1 MRPTRHGP
9 GLEGTTTAPRE
20 KALPGSTFS
29 TSAAG
34 RRCSGSFLPLHP
46 PPVPPR
52 PRALSGTGPLPGS
65 PRSTY
70 LAGAAGSYAP
80 LWPGRVQSF
89 PAGLPVPP
97 PRCNLDLAPV
107 DPQGR
112 GREQTRVGGA
122 GAEAEGRAQREEA
135 AEPRSP
141 GRPLPL
147 SIPASGRRSGR
158 GRRSPA
164 SGGRVLQ
171 GPGECGRRARSRRRG
186 PGTLWGCLLTLSECR
201 SWTRAGRAGGKKVGP
216 WPKRTASWRVVCGAL
231 KAEAG
236 GTSLQVLMST

>member
-1 MRPTRHGP
+1 MRPTRHGL
-9 GLEGTTTAPRE
+9 GLAGITTDPRE
-20 KALPGSTFS
+20 KALPGSTSS

-34 RRCSGSFLPLHP
+34 RRCSGSFPPQHP

-52 PRALSGTGPLPGS
+52 PSCAVGDRPPPGLPAQRLPGRGSRLLTPRCGSGACSLPQPRS
-65 PRSTY
+65 PRCSR
-70 LAGAAGSYAP
+70 G
-80 LWPGRVQSF
+80 
-89 PAGLPVPP
+89 
-97 PRCNLDLAPV
+97 LAPA

-141 GRPLPL
+141 GRPLPH
-147 SIPASGRRSGR
+147 SIPASGRRAGR

-171 GPGECGRRARSRRRG
+171 GPGGCG
-186 PGTLWGCLLTLSECR
+186 
-201 SWTRAGRAGGKKVGP
+201 
-216 WPKRTASWRVVCGAL
+216 
-231 KAEAG
+231 
-236 GTSLQVLMST
+236 